1 MIILDW
7 AKEKLAKRLGGWK
20 ASVDTHY
27 NIRVY
32 TAKCQVI
39 DSLPLAE
46 LAKAKFRETV
56 NTDTIGITGIVPNS
70 TNNNAV
76 PAQQVLSLDDIV

>member
-7 AKEKLAKRLGGWK
+7 YREKLAKKLGGWK

-32 TAKCQVI
+32 KAKCQVI
-39 DSLPLAE
+39 DNLPIAT
-46 LAKAKFRETV
+46 LAKASFRETV
-56 NTDTIGITGIVPNS
+56 NTDTIDGSSNKSAVQLTLDEIV
-70 TNNNAV
+70 
-76 PAQQVLSLDDIV
+76 

>member
-56 NTDTIGITGIVPNS
+56 DTNTIGVTGIVPS
-70 TNNNAV
+70 ANNNAV
-76 PAQQVLSLDDIV
+76 PAQQAQLTLDDIV

>member
-39 DSLPLAE
+39 DNLPLAT
-46 LAKAKFRETV
+46 LAKASFRETV
-56 NTDTIGITGIVPNS
+56 NTDTIGESSDKSAVQLTLDEIV
-70 TNNNAV
+70 
-76 PAQQVLSLDDIV
+76 

>member
-56 NTDTIGITGIVPNS
+56 NTDMIGVTGIIPNGS
-70 TNNNAV
+70 SNAV
-76 PAQQVLSLDDIV
+76 PAQQATLSLDDIV

>member
-39 DSLPLAE
+39 DTLPLAT
-46 LAKAKFRETV
+46 LAKASFRETV
-56 NTDTIGITGIVPNS
+56 NTDMIGESSDKTAPVQLTLDEIV
-70 TNNNAV
+70 
-76 PAQQVLSLDDIV
+76 